1 MIEKEKMYVDVVE
14 KHKSSIITILGTFF
28 LMFLASW
35 IQLNSRISVV
45 ETRIESQKEIK
56 INLNEIEDSVN
67 ELKSK
72 VNVLIDRSSKPV
84 EGTRSAQVKY

>member
-1 MIEKEKMYVDVVE
+1 MIEKERLQIDVFA
-14 KHKSSIITILGTFF
+14 KYRSSIITVLGSFF
-28 LMFLASW
+28 LMFLVSW

-45 ETRIESQKEIK
+45 ETRIENQKEIK

-72 VNVLIDRSSKPV
+72 VNVLIDRSNVKA
-84 EGTRSAQVKY
+84 ETFRSEKITY